1 MKSKSRFLFPVLLV
15 LTCTA
20 VYAWQHFFA
29 GLTYLPNN
37 VILPV
42 AVLTP
47 VLLILTFLTTL
58 SLMKLTETERPVMR
72 SFAAAAAMLVPV
84 LVAGIHM
91 LNYAARRFAGILPV
105 KVLPEFPGGIIL
117 LTATMLGVIHLTVL
131 LAIRLK
137 KSDAGVEC
145 VALSSVGWILMN
157 VCLLLITF

>member
-47 VLLILTFLTTL
+47 VLLILTFFTTL
-58 SLMKLTETERPVMR
+58 SLMKLTGTGRPVLR
-72 SFAAAAAMLVPV
+72 SFAGTAAMLVPV
-84 LVAGIHM
+84 LVAGVHM

-117 LTATMLGVIHLTVL
+117 LTATLLGVLHLTVL

-137 KSDAGVEC
+137 KTGAGAKH
-145 VALSSVGWILMN
+145 VALSAAGWIILN
-157 VCLLLITF
+157 VCLLVLTF